1 MIIPEGISLISR
13 QIYIDITK
21 EVSPKRT
28 IRIMVATA
36 KLATGVKKTESKKQR
51 GMQLDLRP

>member
-1 MIIPEGISLISR
+1 MIIPEGISFISR

-28 IRIMVATA
+28 IRIMVATT
-36 KLATGVKKTESKKQR
+36 KLATGVKKTKKAKNKEACN
-51 GMQLDLRP
+51 

>member
-36 KLATGVKKTESKKQR
+36 KLATGVKKTKKAKNKEACN
-51 GMQLDLRP
+51 

>member
-1 MIIPEGISLISR
+1 MPEGISLISR
-13 QIYIDITK
+13 QIYIDITE

-28 IRIMVATA
+28 TRIMVATA
-36 KLATGVKKTESKKQR
+36 KLATGAKETKKAKKQR